1 MAFLAA
7 FTIAGALFLFAVY
20 AIRSR
25 SLRATDARLLNLVA
39 ESVPQQV
46 SETEQR
52 FLRKDASA
60 IPAVRNFLAS
70 RGYADRWAFDLE
82 RAGLKMRAGEYFLMR
97 LALAVVT
104 VLLFAAFGRSALA
117 SLIGI
122 VAGLIMFMLPA
133 FWLDFR
139 VKRRIGAIDRQL
151 VEAVTLIAGALRSG
165 FAFSQALDVAA
176 ERLGPPIS
184 MEFNRVLLDINLGA
198 STEDA
203 LRALNARLASDD
215 VDMVV
220 TAILIQRNTGGN
232 LAEVLDSVTETMRDR
247 ERLLGEIKTM
257 TAHQQLTG
265 WVLSVYPIV
274 LAGVFFLISPSTTKL
289 LWTTGPGFVLL
300 VIWGVLNVSGI
311 FAVRRI
317 LNIDI

>member
-1 MAFLAA
+1 MEFLAA

-25 SLRATDARLLNLVA
+25 SLRPTDARLLNLA
-39 ESVPQQV
+39 DSVPQQV
-46 SETEQR
+46 SDTEQR
-52 FLRKDASA
+52 FLRQDASG
-60 IPAVRNFLAS
+60 IPAVRRFLAS

-82 RAGLKMRAGEYFLMR
+82 RAGVKMRAGEYFLMR
-97 LALAVVT
+97 AVLGMVT
-104 VLLFAAFGRSALA
+104 LLLFAVIGRNALA
-117 SLIGI
+117 LLVGI
-122 VAGLIMFMLPA
+122 LAGFIMFMLPA
-133 FWLDFR
+133 FWLDFA
-139 VKRRIGAIDRQL
+139 VKRRIGAIDKQL

-176 ERLGPPIS
+176 DRLGPPIS
-184 MEFNRVLLDINLGA
+184 IEFNRVLLDVNLGA
-198 STEDA
+198 STEEA

-247 ERLLGEIKTM
+247 ERLLGEIRTL

-265 WVLSVYPIV
+265 WVLSIYPIV
-274 LAGVFFLISPSTTKL
+274 LAGVFFLISPNTTKL

-300 VIWGVLNVSGI
+300 VIWGILNISGI